1 VPLRNDLRKIGER
14 IVDFFDRG
22 GEPPYLLYV
31 YPPSEEWAV
40 RQDLR
45 ELQLWLQ
52 APAQRVRCA
61 AISLAQLFWESL
73 EGEGWIDQL
82 VEAERAAG
90 DNAALAEVHRSVG
103 EILRE
108 PPTLPDRVEAALNE
122 VEDDRTA
129 LFLYRAGALY
139 PAYRTSTLLDDL
151 RGRIRRPVTLLY
163 PGRVVGDFGL
173 RFMDRCEPTYGY
185 RALIVPRGDRA

>member
-1 VPLRNDLRKIGER
+1 MPLRNDLRKIGER

-40 RQDLR
+40 RQDLQ

>member
-1 VPLRNDLRKIGER
+1 MPLRNDLWKIGER

-31 YPPSEEWAV
+31 YPPSEEWVV
-40 RQDLR
+40 RQDLQ

-90 DNAALAEVHRSVG
+90 DNATLAEVHRSVG

-108 PPTLPDRVEAALNE
+108 PPTLPDRVEAALNQ

>member
-1 VPLRNDLRKIGER
+1 MPLRNDLRKIGER

>member
-52 APAQRVRCA
+52 APTQRVRCA

>member
-40 RQDLR
+40 RQDLQ

>member
-173 RFMDRCEPTYGY
+173 RFMDRCEPTYCY

>member
-1 VPLRNDLRKIGER
+1 MPLRSDLRKIGER